1 MTAIMDSSAGTVGAL
16 APEDFRSVMSYVPT
30 GVAVVTAMTREGPV
44 GLTVGT
50 FLSVSLDPPLIGFL
64 PARSSSTWP
73 VIAPI
78 GKFCVNVLADESESV
93 CRSFAKSGG
102 DKFEGLDWELSA
114 TGSPVLADALVWFDC
129 QYEHSYPA
137 GDHLFV
143 LGRVMD
149 LAVNGGGSPLVFFHG
164 GFRRLTNNA

>member
-1 MTAIMDSSAGTVGAL
+1 MDSPIDAAGSL
-16 APEDFRSVMSYVPT
+16 DPDIFRSVMSHVPT
-30 GVAVVTAMTREGPV
+30 GVAVVTAMTRGGPV

-50 FLSVSLDPPLIGFL
+50 FLSVSLNPSLIGFL

-73 VIAPI
+73 VIVPI
-78 GKFCVNVLADESESV
+78 GRFCVNVLAEESESL

-102 DKFEGLDWELSA
+102 DKFEGLNWELSA
-114 TGSPVLADALVWFDC
+114 NGSPVLAEALVWFDC
-129 QYEHSYPA
+129 LYEHSYPA

-149 LAVNGGGSPLVFFHG
+149 LAVNGGGSPLVFVNG
-164 GFRRLTNNA
+164 GYRRLTKVA